1 MKKLLFTLALC
12 AVTLFVSAQEPL
24 SYYLPDDVSYNP
36 EIPTPEE
43 YFHMQVGEWHL
54 TYDQIYAYA
63 NEIAR
68 VSDRAI
74 VYEYART
81 YENRPI
87 INVVFTTPENQSN
100 LKELKEKHYRFSEPG
115 SDVNMAEV
123 PLVVSL
129 TYSVHG
135 NESSGGNASV
145 LTMYYLAAAQ
155 GNKIDELLNSTIV
168 LVDPVIN
175 PDGFTRHST
184 WANMHQSYV
193 ANGDGNSRQFDE
205 VWPGGR
211 TNHYWFDLNR
221 DYLLLVH
228 PESQGRVANFHA
240 WKPNIVND
248 HHEMGYNSTFFFQ
261 PGVPTRNNPLTPE
274 SNYQLTKK
282 IAAYH
287 AKYLDKIG
295 ASYYSEEEYDDYYF
309 GKGSSYPDIN
319 GSIGI
324 LYEQAGFRG
333 RIRETINGP
342 RKLSYGIRN
351 HFVSSLSTLD
361 AAVNLH
367 NDLLEMQKD
376 FFNDALY
383 LADQSDIKAYI
394 FGSKNDKVKT
404 QMFID
409 FLNRHQ
415 INVYQNEDEFYTN
428 GQTFEA
434 KTSYVVPV
442 KQKQYRLIRSIFD
455 EVSSFADTTF
465 YDISTWTF
473 THAYDMKNASLGSL
487 KNLNM
492 SAEPVMAVAVTG
504 KVIGDKNPVAYV
516 FKWNEYSAA
525 EALYSV
531 QNAGL
536 ITKVA
541 TRDLTSVVD
550 GLSEH
555 FGYGTILI
563 PAHNQ
568 VRSPEEI
575 HQLVEKVAQKT
586 GIDFYALST
595 GLTPEGIDLGSGSF
609 EHLNKPE
616 IALFV
621 DGGADSRD
629 AGEIWHLFDQR
640 YHIPVTLIPTQNLR
654 RADLH
659 RYNSIILAGSFRE
672 WGDGEIAK
680 LRSWANEGGNLI
692 VYKRGAQWAAQNKL
706 GSVTFKDEVKADT
719 SIYQTY
725 AEREKERSLNYI
737 GGAIFETQIDIT
749 HPLCYGY
756 SSDKLAIFK
765 SSTMVANSLNQKYIE
780 PVKFTASP
788 YLSGWVS
795 ETNLERMKNAPVVSV
810 QSIGQGKL
818 ISFYDN
824 MVFRGTWLGTS
835 KLFSNAV
842 FFGSIIQ

>member
-1 MKKLLFTLALC
+1 MKKLLFTFALC

-24 SYYLPDDVSYNP
+24 SYFLPDDVSYDP
-36 EIPTPEE
+36 KIPTPEE
-43 YFHMQVGEWHL
+43 YFHMEIGEWHL

-63 NEIAR
+63 KEISQI
-68 VSDRAI
+68 SDRAI
-74 VYEYART
+74 MYEYGRT

-87 INVVFTTPENQSN
+87 INLVFTTPENQEK
-100 LKELKEKHYRFSEPG
+100 LDDLKEKHYKFSEPG
-115 SDVNMAEV
+115 SNVNMAEV

-145 LTMYYLAAAQ
+145 LSIYYLAAAQ
-155 GNKIDELLNSTIV
+155 GKKIDDLLTSTIV

-184 WANMHQSYV
+184 WANMHQSYAV
-193 ANGDGNSRQFDE
+193 NGDENSRQFSE

-228 PESQGRVANFHA
+228 PESQERVANFHA

-248 HHEMGYNSTFFFQ
+248 HHEMGANSTFFFQ

-274 SNYQLTKK
+274 QNYKLTHA

-295 ASYYSEEEYDDYYF
+295 AYYFSEEDYDDFYF

-333 RIRETINGP
+333 RIRQTENGP
-342 RKLSYGIRN
+342 RKLAYGIRN

-376 FFNDALY
+376 FFNDALT

-394 FGSKNDKVKT
+394 FGSSDDKVKT
-404 QMFID
+404 QMFVD
-409 FLNRHQ
+409 VLNKHQ
-415 INVYQNEDEFYTN
+415 INVYENESDFSAD
-428 GQTFEA
+428 GLTFEA
-434 KTSYVVPV
+434 GSSFVVPV

-455 EVSSFADTTF
+455 DVTSFTDTTF
-465 YDISTWTF
+465 YDVSTWTF
-473 THAYDMKNASLGSL
+473 THAYNVKSASLGSL
-487 KNLNM
+487 KNL
-492 SAEPVMAVAVTG
+492 SISDEAVKAKTIEG
-504 KVIGDKNPVAYV
+504 KVVGAANPVAYV
-516 FKWNEYSAA
+516 FKWNEYTAA
-525 EALYSV
+525 EALYCI

-541 TRDLTSVVD
+541 TKTFSSPIN
-550 GLSEH
+550 GASEK
-555 FGYGTILI
+555 FSNGTILV
-563 PAHNQ
+563 PAFNQ
-568 VRSPEEI
+568 VKSPEEI
-575 HQLVEKVAQKT
+575 KQLVAKVAAKT
-586 GIDFYALST
+586 GIDFYAISS
-595 GLTPEGIDLGSGSF
+595 GLTPEGIDLGSESF
-609 EHLNKPE
+609 AHLTKPE
-616 IALFV
+616 ILLFV
-621 DGGADSRD
+621 DGSVSSSD

-640 YHIPVTLIPTQNLR
+640 YNIPITLVPTSNLSR
-654 RADLH
+654 IDLH
-659 RYNSIILAGSFRE
+659 KYNTIILAGSFRE
-672 WGDGEIAK
+672 WKENEAGK
-680 LRSWANEGGNLI
+680 LRDWATAGGNI
-692 VYKRGAQWAAQNKL
+692 IAYKGAANWAAQNKL
-706 GSVTFKDEVKADT
+706 GSVTFKKEVEEDST
-719 SIYQTY
+719 IYTTY

-737 GGAIFETQIDIT
+737 GGAIFETEIDIT

-756 SSDKLAIFK
+756 TSNKVAIFK
-765 SSTMVANSLNQKYIE
+765 SSATVANSLGKKYVE
-780 PVKFTASP
+780 PVKFTSSP

-795 ETNLERMKNAPVVSV
+795 EKNLERLKDAPVVSV
-810 QSIGQGKL
+810 QSLGRGKL
-818 ISFYDN
+818 ISYYDN
-824 MVFRGTWLGTS
+824 MNFRGFWLGTE
-835 KLFSNAV
+835 KIFSNAV